1 MKSDNPTTPVLPIA
15 SGHGLPPCGNGQCTP
30 PCDSPDADEAE
41 AFFQELQAIW
51 DEQGRRIDQI
61 LSEHPLSCSY
71 SAIPF
76 RRRRRLT
83 ATYLVL
89 ILVNLACAAY
99 ALVVFS
105 AATYPL
111 RPVTLFVAL
120 VCVFAA
126 LHSLC
131 VLLNHRHSLGRI
143 SLGKELQQLNIMNR
157 LAPKSINSC
166 PFWQAVSTAFSSAR
180 EVAAV
185 NAVAIIVLASLTCS
199 PLGDGYAMTLTG
211 RDSRAALTHNID
223 QMIAQ
228 L

>member
-1 MKSDNPTTPVLPIA
+1 MKNDNPTMPVPPIA
-15 SGHGLPPCGNGQCTP
+15 CGNEQCTP
-30 PCDSPDADEAE
+30 PCNSPDAAEAE
-41 AFFQELQAIW
+41 AFFQELQDIW

-61 LSEHPLSCSY
+61 LADHPLVCTCNVAPLRS
-71 SAIPF
+71 
-76 RRRRRLT
+76 RRLT
-83 ATYLVL
+83 AAYLVL
-89 ILVNLACAAY
+89 ILLNLACAAY
-99 ALVVFS
+99 ALMVFS

-131 VLLNHRHSLGRI
+131 VLINHRHSLHRI
-143 SLGKELQQLNIMNR
+143 PLGKESQSLNIMSR
-157 LAPKSINSC
+157 LAPKSLYSC

-185 NAVAIIVLASLTCS
+185 NAVAIIVLASLTYS
-199 PLGDGYAMTLTG
+199 PLGDGYAITQAG
-211 RDSRAALTHNID
+211 RADRAALITNID
-223 QMIAQ
+223 QMISQ